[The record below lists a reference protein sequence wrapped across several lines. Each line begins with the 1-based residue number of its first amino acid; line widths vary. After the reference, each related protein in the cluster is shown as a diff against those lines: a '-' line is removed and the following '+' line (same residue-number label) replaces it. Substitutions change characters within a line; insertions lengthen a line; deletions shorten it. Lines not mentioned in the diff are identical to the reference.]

1 MDVTGQYYLGPHLL
15 RPVSSSTMRI
25 QVKLRYRLFQRR
37 NGIFFIEDRV
47 TGKQASLQTRDPAAA
62 QRIFNAKNESY
73 QQPAINLQIARAYLM
88 AIDPLVA
95 KRSWGHVMA
104 EIVKFKKDAT
114 LQRWQTAIKDKAFD
128 DIRALPLLETQA
140 EQLLRVLEKGTI
152 STNVYLRRLHN
163 FCLDMNWLPWPVIPK
178 KQWPQVQYKDKR
190 ALTLAEHEA
199 IIARETNRE
208 RRDFYKLC
216 WHLGAS
222 QGDIARLLA
231 EDVDW
236 ENKTI
241 SFFRRKTGTPV
252 IVHLGPLALEILKD
266 LSGTGALFPYLST
279 VRSGDRATE
288 FKQRCVGLG
297 IKGITLHS
305 YRYAWA
311 ERAKVAGY
319 PERFA
324 QVALGHNSKAVHR
337 AYARH
342 AQVKLPALEDYEH
355 SPK

>member
-1 MDVTGQYYLGPHLL
+1 M
-15 RPVSSSTMRI
+15 
-25 QVKLRYRLFQRR
+25 KLRYRLFQRS

-47 TGKQASLQTRDPAAA
+47 TRKQASLQTRDHTAA
-62 QRIFNAKNESY
+62 QRIFNAKNESH

-88 AIDPLVA
+88 AVDPMVV
-95 KRSWGHVMA
+95 KRSWQNVMA
-104 EIVKFKKDAT
+104 EIVKFKKDST
-114 LQRWQTAIKDKAFD
+114 LYRWQTAVKDKAFD
-128 DIRALPLLETQA
+128 TIRALPLLETQA
-140 EQLLRVLEKGTI
+140 EQLLRVLEKGTV
-152 STNVYLRRLHN
+152 STNVHLRKLHN
-163 FCLDMNWLPWPVIPK
+163 YCMDMNWLPWPIIPR
-178 KQWPQVQYKDKR
+178 KQWPRVQYKEKR
-190 ALTLAEHEA
+190 ALSLAEHEA

-222 QGDIARLLA
+222 QGDIAILLA

-241 SFFRRKTGTPV
+241 SFFRKKTGTPV

-266 LSGTGALFPYLST
+266 LPSAGVLFPYLSKI
-279 VRSGDRATE
+279 RSGDRATE
-288 FKQRCVGLG
+288 FKQRCQGLC
-297 IKGITLHS
+297 IKGVSLHS

-324 QVALGHNSKAVHR
+324 QEALGHNSKAVHR
-337 AYARH
+337 AYAKH
-342 AQVKLPALEDYEH
+342 AQVKLPALEDYECIIGLASLPPH
-355 SPK
+355 R